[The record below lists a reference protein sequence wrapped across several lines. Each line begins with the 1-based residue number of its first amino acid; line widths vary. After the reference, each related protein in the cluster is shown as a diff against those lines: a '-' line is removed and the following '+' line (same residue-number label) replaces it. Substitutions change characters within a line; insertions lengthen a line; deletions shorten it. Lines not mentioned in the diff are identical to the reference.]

1 MHLLRRFVL
10 FLLLLTVPFQAA
22 LGATGLLCATGAHHP
37 QQVAAAPPHD
47 HDAGMA
53 GEHHHHAGTPGSHD
67 DSVAEPGSHQAHG
80 AADKCKICSEC
91 CFTSA
96 AIPASPL
103 AAFPPD
109 TPLRVSSIVDPDIVS
124 RAGDGLFRPP
134 RTTAV

>member
-1 MHLLRRFVL
+1 MRLLRRAVL

-22 LGATGLLCATGAHHP
+22 LGTTGFLCATGAHHA
-37 QQVAAAPPHD
+37 AAAPPHG
-47 HDAGMA
+47 HGTEMTS
-53 GEHHHHAGTPGSHD
+53 EHHHHADASGAHD
-67 DSVAEPGSHQAHG
+67 DAVAEPGSHPALG
-80 AADKCKICSEC
+80 ADKCKICSEC
-91 CFTSA
+91 CFAGA

-134 RTTAV
+134 RTTAI